1 MLCCSDVVLLGA
13 FVSSGKKKDKQGS
26 FLREV
31 DSVSG
36 AEMEPEFADSFAYR
50 FDVSYQ
56 LPFELAFGEVYVDSC
71 FCVMVFYLVKPFVE
85 LLRFYDVHKHIVS
98 HRIHHVNGGNSRN
111 HQSGTPVQT

>member
-13 FVSSGKKKDKQGS
+13 FVSSGKEKDKQTS

-36 AEMEPEFADSFAYR
+36 AEMESEFVDSFAYR
-50 FDVSYQ
+50 FDISYQ

-71 FCVMVFYLVKPFVE
+71 FCFTLDFVLARKPRR
-85 LLRFYDVHKHIVS
+85 LQCR
-98 HRIHHVNGGNSRN
+98 G
-111 HQSGTPVQT
+111 

>member
-26 FLREV
+26 FLCKV

-56 LPFELAFGEVYVDSC
+56 LPFELAFGELYVDSC
-71 FCVMVFYLVKPFVE
+71 FCVMVFYLVEPFVV

-98 HRIHHVNGGNSRN
+98 YRIRHVKVGNS
-111 HQSGTPVQT
+111 